1 MTRIFIADVSCID
14 IEAFL
19 SKVSP
24 ARREKTLRLS
34 KDADKRR
41 SLGAEM
47 LLIKAAGRD
56 DYVLSKNEKPYFPDN
71 EVFFSLAH
79 CGDYAVCAVSDV
91 PSELIL
97 SCRGPAAQALAKRF
111 FRHDEAA
118 LVYAADDPD
127 REFCR
132 LWTLKESY
140 IKCADLRLGNIRS
153 FSVVSG
159 AEGCSFSGAS
169 HGEYLIG
176 CCAKTLDIGEIIII
190 NEKI

>member
-1 MTRIFIADVSCID
+1 MTKIFIADIGLLDTESC
-14 IEAFL
+14 L
-19 SKVSP
+19 GKVSP

-34 KDADKRR
+34 KDDDKRR

-91 PSELIL
+91 PVGVDIELPRAGGL
-97 SCRGPAAQALAKRF
+97 SLAKRF
-111 FRHDEAA
+111 FQPDEAA

-140 IKCADLRLGNIRS
+140 IKYADLRLGDVRS

-159 AEGCSFSGAS
+159 AEGCSFSSAS

-176 CCAKTLDIGEIIII
+176 CCAKTQDIGEVIVI

>member
-1 MTRIFIADVSCID
+1 MTKIFIADIGLLD
-14 IEAFL
+14 IESCL
-19 SKVSP
+19 GKVSP
-24 ARREKTLRLS
+24 ARREKTLRLAG
-34 KDADKRR
+34 DDDKRR

-91 PSELIL
+91 PVGVDIELP
-97 SCRGPAAQALAKRF
+97 RVGGARLAKRF
-111 FRHDEAA
+111 FQPDEAA
-118 LVYAADDPD
+118 LVYD

-140 IKCADLRLGNIRS
+140 IKYADLRLGDVRS

-159 AEGCSFSGAS
+159 AEGCSFSSAS
-169 HGEYLIG
+169 YGEYLIG
-176 CCAKTLDIGEIIII
+176 CCAKTQDIGEVIVI
-190 NEKI
+190 NEKL

>member
-24 ARREKTLRLS
+24 ARREKTLRLAG
-34 KDADKRR
+34 DDDKRR
-41 SLGAEM
+41 SLGVD
-47 LLIKAAGRD
+47 LLLKKVTGRS

-91 PSELIL
+91 PVGVDIELP
-97 SCRGPAAQALAKRF
+97 RVGGARLAKRF
-111 FRHDEAA
+111 FQPDEAA

-140 IKCADLRLGNIRS
+140 IKYADLRLGDVRS

-159 AEGCSFSGAS
+159 AEGCSFSCAS

-176 CCAKTLDIGEIIII
+176 CCAKTQDIVEVIVI

>member
-1 MTRIFIADVSCID
+1 MTKIFIADVSCID

-34 KDADKRR
+34 KDDDKRR

-91 PSELIL
+91 PVGVDIELP
-97 SCRGPAAQALAKRF
+97 RVGGARLAKRF
-111 FRHDEAA
+111 FQPDEAA

-140 IKCADLRLGNIRS
+140 IKYADLRLGDVRS

-169 HGEYLIG
+169 YGEYLIG
-176 CCAKTLDIGEIIII
+176 CCAKTQDIGEVIVI

>member
-1 MTRIFIADVSCID
+1 MTKIFIADVSCID

-24 ARREKTLRLS
+24 ARREKTLHLAG
-34 KDADKRR
+34 DDDKRR
-41 SLGAEM
+41 SLGVE
-47 LLIKAAGRD
+47 LLLKKVTGRS

-91 PSELIL
+91 PVGVDIELP
-97 SCRGPAAQALAKRF
+97 RVGGARLAKRF
-111 FRHDEAA
+111 FRPDEAA

-140 IKCADLRLGNIRS
+140 IKYADLRLGDVRS

-159 AEGCSFSGAS
+159 AEGCSFSSAS
-169 HGEYLIG
+169 YGEYLIG
-176 CCAKTLDIGEIIII
+176 CCAKTQDIGEVIVI

>member
-34 KDADKRR
+34 KDDDKRR

-91 PSELIL
+91 PVGVDIELP
-97 SCRGPAAQALAKRF
+97 RVGGARLAKRF
-111 FRHDEAA
+111 FQPDEAA

-140 IKCADLRLGNIRS
+140 IKYADLRLGDVRS

-159 AEGCSFSGAS
+159 AEVCSFSCAS

-176 CCAKTLDIGEIIII
+176 CCAKTQDIGEVIVI

>member
-1 MTRIFIADVSCID
+1 MTKIFIADVSCID

-19 SKVSP
+19 GKVSP

-34 KDADKRR
+34 KDDDKRR

-79 CGDYAVCAVSDV
+79 CGDYAACAVSDV
-91 PSELIL
+91 PVGVDIELPRAGG
-97 SCRGPAAQALAKRF
+97 SCLAKRF
-111 FRHDEAA
+111 FRRDEAA

-140 IKCADLRLGNIRS
+140 IKCADLRLGDIRS
-153 FSVVSG
+153 FSVVSC
-159 AEGCSFSGAS
+159 AEGCMFLNKAY
-169 HGEYLIG
+169 GEYLIG
-176 CCAKTLDIGEIIII
+176 CCAKTQDIGDVIVIS
-190 NEKI
+190 EKL

>member
-1 MTRIFIADVSCID
+1 MTKIFIADIGLLDTESC
-14 IEAFL
+14 L
-19 SKVSP
+19 GKVSP
-24 ARREKTLRLS
+24 ARREKTLRLAG
-34 KDADKRR
+34 DDDKRR
-41 SLGAEM
+41 SLGVE
-47 LLIKAAGRD
+47 LLLKKVTGRS

-91 PSELIL
+91 PVGVDIELPRAGGL
-97 SCRGPAAQALAKRF
+97 SLAKRF
-111 FRHDEAA
+111 FQPDEAA

-140 IKCADLRLGNIRS
+140 IKYADLRLGDVRS

-159 AEGCSFSGAS
+159 AEGCSFSSAS
-169 HGEYLIG
+169 YGEYLIG
-176 CCAKTLDIGEIIII
+176 CCAKTQDIGEVIVI